1 LCSRPGINIDVFRQS
16 DGTECI
22 CTDFASC
29 HMSAGFYDIDT
40 FDLSEGIFDQEQIP
54 PRENISGWYTGCWP
68 SETLLL
74 STLEN
79 FYNQTTVNRIL
90 AYVNSSAT
98 NDLFTALNTSQNS
111 IFDLNSTIETLTG
124 NLFVEMWTKQLNYTS
139 YFYQCHPET
148 CIFNI
153 NERVSVLY
161 IITSLLGLYGGLSV
175 VLLFGTPVVVTFIVK
190 RIRRRR
196 QRNMVVQQPDAVGQY
211 L

>member
-1 LCSRPGINIDVFRQS
+1 
-16 DGTECI
+16 
-22 CTDFASC
+22 
-29 HMSAGFYDIDT
+29 MSAGFYDIDT

-90 AYVNSSAT
+90 AYVDSSAT

-139 YFYQCHPET
+139 YFYQCQPET